1 MASYLLIGAVGF
13 KVARKNKIKFVRD
26 SIARHLLPGVGQL
39 EFYFTARGQGRGKH
53 LFAYPHGGDNPGP
66 ENLAPLW
73 CSGLECGRLGSLECG
88 RLLQIRVIPYVLN
101 FQWHATILLSI
112 SSLLGHLRVALC
124 LYVKTSFCAK
134 PLLWKINCS
143 VCSFSCK
150 SISISWEKF
159 CMRPRFD
166 TEAQGNWELA
176 YYLKIL

>member
-39 EFYFTARGQGRGKH
+39 EFYFTARGQMRGKH

-101 FQWHATILLSI
+101 FQ
-112 SSLLGHLRVALC
+112 
-124 LYVKTSFCAK
+124 
-134 PLLWKINCS
+134 
-143 VCSFSCK
+143 
-150 SISISWEKF
+150 
-159 CMRPRFD
+159 
-166 TEAQGNWELA
+166 
-176 YYLKIL
+176 